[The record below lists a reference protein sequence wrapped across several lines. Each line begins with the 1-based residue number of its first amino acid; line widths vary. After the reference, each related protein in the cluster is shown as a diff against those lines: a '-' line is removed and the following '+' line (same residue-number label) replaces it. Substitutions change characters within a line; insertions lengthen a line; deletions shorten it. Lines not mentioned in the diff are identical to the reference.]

1 MSDTHTENNGK
12 IFDEEEYQKCVIASS
27 QNYYSD
33 SDSSDDECYHPA
45 EPNHECPDP
54 EPYYKPDYNEFYS
67 NQTSNQTLIGC
78 TKADSDLTKA
88 DSDLTKA
95 DSNQTKTKEDLDLT
109 KAASRLCLTCK
120 LNYRC
125 HNQLLECLS
134 KDSALA
140 HKGDFLHNLQV
151 SIDNIQHCGCFLAY
165 DY

>member
-1 MSDTHTENNGK
+1 MSDTHTEISGK
-12 IFDEEEYQKCVIASS
+12 VFDEEEYQKCVIASN
-27 QNYYSD
+27 QHYYSD
-33 SDSSDDECYHPA
+33 SDSSDNECYHPA

-78 TKADSDLTKA
+78 TKEV
-88 DSDLTKA
+88 
-95 DSNQTKTKEDLDLT
+95 NQTETKEDLDLT
-109 KAASRLCLTCK
+109 KAASRLCFSCK

-125 HNQLLECLS
+125 HNKLLECLS
-134 KDSALA
+134 KDNNLA
-140 HKGDFLHNLQV
+140 FKSEFLHNLQV